1 MTQHEGSPTPFARV
15 MRWVRADRNDVL
27 LVVLYAVISAVVALS
42 IPITVQA
49 MVNTVAFGALLQPMI
64 VLALLVFAG
73 LAAAALFRALQVRV
87 VETIQERVFAR
98 TALQLSH
105 RLPHLDSSVFDEAH
119 GPELVNRFFDVVT
132 VQKAASVLLVD
143 GSALALQT
151 LVGMIVLAF
160 YHPYLLAFDAL
171 LLGGIVLV
179 FFGLGRGAERTAIVE
194 SKKKYA
200 MAAWLQEVVR
210 HPVLFKSEGGESFA
224 TRRTYEL
231 TQAYLNARRAHF
243 RVLFRQIV
251 GALSLQV
258 VFSSVLIATGGF
270 LVLNKQLTL
279 GQLVAAEIIVSG
291 LLSGFS
297 KVGKQLESL
306 YDMLAGVDKLGHLL
320 DLPAEPTGG
329 SPFPAHR
336 SGPASVELKD
346 VSFTY
351 AGREVL
357 ESASLR
363 VEPGE
368 RVALQGQSGSGKSTL
383 LSLLYGIRQP
393 QEGVLEIDG
402 ETMHTLKREALRAQV
417 AMVRGLEIFDG
428 TVLENVVAGRP
439 QVSAEDAREA
449 LENMELWSDVKM
461 WPQGVDT
468 PLRSFGSSL
477 SMGQARKLVLAR
489 AVASRPRLLLLDESL
504 DDLDEAS
511 RTRITSYLFDPRRP
525 WSVLVTSHDASTLR
539 HCTRTVVLDQGRLTD
554 APRAGAS

>member
-1 MTQHEGSPTPFARV
+1 MTDHQAGPTPVARL
-15 MRWVRADRNDVL
+15 MRWVRTDRNDVL
-27 LVVLYAVISAVVALS
+27 LVVLYAVISAVVGLS

-73 LAAAALFRALQVRV
+73 LAASALFRALQMQV

-105 RLPHLDSSVFDEAH
+105 RLPHLDASVLDETH

-132 VQKAASVLLVD
+132 VQKSASVLLVD

-171 LLGGIVLV
+171 LLFGILIV
-179 FFGLGRGAERTAIVE
+179 FSGLGRGAERTAIAE
-194 SKKKYA
+194 SKAKYA

-210 HPVLFKSEGGESFA
+210 HPILFKSEGGEPFA
-224 TRRTYEL
+224 ARRTYEL
-231 TQAYLNARRAHF
+231 TQAYLAARRDHF

-279 GQLVAAEIIVSG
+279 GQLVAAEIIVSS
-291 LLSGFS
+291 LLAGFS

-306 YDMLAGVDKLGHLL
+306 YDMLAGVDKLGYLL

-329 SPFPAHR
+329 RAFPANR
-336 SGPASVELKD
+336 TGPASVELKD

-351 AGREVL
+351 GGRDVL
-357 ESASLR
+357 ETVSLR

-368 RVALQGQSGSGKSTL
+368 RVALQGASGSGKSTVL
-383 LSLLYGIRQP
+383 DLLYGIRQP
-393 QEGVLEIDG
+393 REGVVEIDG
-402 ETMHTLKREALRAQV
+402 ETLHTLTRATLRSQV
-417 AMVRGLEIFDG
+417 GMVRGLEIFDG
-428 TVLENVVAGRP
+428 TVLDNVIAGRP
-439 QVSAEDAREA
+439 HVSVEDAREA
-449 LENMELWSDVKM
+449 LENVALWNDVKLL
-461 WPQGVDT
+461 PQGVDT
-468 PLRSFGSSL
+468 PLRSFGTSL
-477 SMGQARKLVLAR
+477 SMSQARKLVLAR
-489 AVASRPRLLLLDESL
+489 AVASRPRLLLLDASL

-511 RTRITSYLFDPRRP
+511 RARVTGYLFDRRRP
-525 WSVLVTSHDASTLR
+525 WSVVVTSHDAVTLR
-539 HCTRTVVLDQGRLTD
+539 YCTRSVTLENGRVTD
-554 APRAGAS
+554 APLQESS